1 LTLPFYK
8 NRIYPHIVTLFGNP
22 EPVQKIR
29 HLLIPVAQRTVLE
42 VGVGPGVNFPYYDA
56 SRVSKIYALEPNP
69 GMKEC
74 ADNQRRQTKLDVEFL
89 DLPGERIPLA
99 DESVDTV
106 VSTFTLCTIP
116 GVTEAIKG
124 IRRVL
129 RPGGQ
134 FLFFE
139 LGLSPDKNV
148 RRWQESTEPLFRWAL
163 AGGHVTRNIPALI
176 EAGGFRVERMETGYL
191 APFPKAWSYYFW
203 GVALPKP

>member
-1 LTLPFYK
+1 
-8 NRIYPHIVTLFGNP
+8 VTLLGNP

-29 HLLIPVAQRTVLE
+29 HLLIPVAQGTVLE
-42 VGVGPGVNFPYYDA
+42 VGVGAGVNFPYYDA
-56 SRVSKIYALEPNP
+56 ARVSKIYALEPNP
-69 GMKEC
+69 GMKAC
-74 ADNQRRQTKLDVEFL
+74 ADNQRRQTKLNVEFL

-116 GVTEAIKG
+116 GVTEAITG
-124 IRRVL
+124 IGRVL

-139 LGLSPDKNV
+139 LGLSPDKKV
-148 RRWQESTEPLFRWAL
+148 RRWQERTEPLFRWAFE
-163 AGGHVTRNIPALI
+163 GGHVTRNIPALI

-191 APFPKAWSYYFW
+191 ASFPKAWSYYFW